1 MKMKIFGNIIPAPRG
16 RRNWR
21 GGAMKAL
28 VAIAA
33 VALSSTVWAEDWD
46 EWPDGTGFTWFYCIV
61 DSNNVRI
68 QKDGPGSAP
77 AITPLPTGV
86 FQIPSTI
93 NGMPVKEIGT
103 GAFRECV
110 GLTKVKVPSGV
121 TKIGGSAFLDC
132 TSLEEVELPDSV
144 KQISGKAFLGC
155 TSLERVNI
163 PSGVTTIANQTF
175 KGCSSLEQV
184 NIPSG
189 VTFIPSETFEGCSS
203 LETIKIPSSVDTIY
217 NSAFKDCS
225 NLNSVE
231 LNEGLTTIKAYAF
244 YGCDSLTELMIPDSV
259 TSIGENAFRKC
270 SALEKVILPAKLIDS
285 IPASAFADCPAD
297 MEIVPRYAET
307 IGGITWSY
315 CIEDGKAV
323 IYKGDEVPA
332 IPVET
337 TGNVTVP
344 SSLGGYPVV
353 AIGDYAFYGC
363 EDVKNVIIPDGVTSI
378 GEYAFC
384 GCDAMVSVTIP
395 PTVASIGDRAF
406 YDCTSLTDADIP
418 DSVTSLGYGVFEECK
433 GLKHVTIGRGVS
445 EIPDQMFVNCE
456 SLTSVIVPEGVKS
469 IGNWAFWGCKSLDSI
484 VIPKSVTSIGT
495 DAFAETDGL
504 TTVYVA
510 PGDGE
515 SVKALFKGSGRDT
528 DGLTF
533 VEVVTVTFNANGG
546 ACATASVLVPVGT
559 AVGTL
564 PDATRDGY
572 VFDGW
577 FTEGGVQVSADTIV
591 AGDVTFYAHWTEI
604 VDVAAIWYTTRA
616 EAFAEAR
623 RTGKKVFM
631 ICGRD
636 TCGNTMYTKNVAC
649 EDPMVKPTLVAKC
662 VLWYTNCDTQED
674 ENSYYWPNGS
684 FALPVVCV
692 IDPAN
697 EYGYIVRVTGLQW
710 PGNIASLLTHV
721 PDPVAPDS
729 AIDPETIDPSNPGDL
744 PWYKVINARDIW
756 DPVRVSKAETLRGA
770 LYYGAEVM
778 GIVELKL
785 GRISKNGTSK
795 VSGTVTTL
803 DGKKHKIKA
812 NTLSVDSTYAGSIN
826 LEVSG
831 LGGMDLA
838 VGSIGGVN
846 VFAGSLGKWHVQ
858 SANVGGNWTKANATA
873 VVAVGDVSAFGSGVL
888 TDLLPTNEVAAV
900 ASGKWTFKKA
910 ASVKWAK
917 PKADQATFTPLDA
930 KGKGLII
937 DTSKDKTNFSGLK
950 LTYTP
955 KKGTFKGSFKVYA
968 VQAGKVKKFTI
979 NANGVVVDGVGYG
992 TATCKRP
999 AITWSVTVE

>member
-1 MKMKIFGNIIPAPRG
+1 MKMKIFGNIIRAVRG
-16 RRNWR
+16 VKNCLC
-21 GGAMKAL
+21 GGVTKAL
-28 VAIAA
+28 VATTAVMFAFAA
-33 VALSSTVWAEDWD
+33 WAGMYTDSSGNEWNYTIYSGKAIINSVVGTDPD
-46 EWPDGTGFTWFYCIV
+46 EG
-61 DSNNVRI
+61 R
-68 QKDGPGSAP
+68 
-77 AITPLPTGV
+77 
-86 FQIPSTI
+86 
-93 NGMPVKEIGT
+93 
-103 GAFRECV
+103 CV
-110 GLTKVKVPSGV
+110 GDIEIPPTLEGYPV
-121 TKIGGSAFLDC
+121 TVIGDDVFWEHSAM
-132 TSLEEVELPDSV
+132 TSVVIPDSV
-144 KQISGKAFLGC
+144 
-155 TSLERVNI
+155 
-163 PSGVTTIANQTF
+163 TTI
-175 KGCSSLEQV
+175 GS
-184 NIPSG
+184 
-189 VTFIPSETFEGCSS
+189 
-203 LETIKIPSSVDTIY
+203 
-217 NSAFKDCS
+217 SAFYECS
-225 NLNSVE
+225 ALKHV
-231 LNEGLTTIKAYAF
+231 T
-244 YGCDSLTELMIPDSV
+244 IPDSV
-259 TSIGENAFRKC
+259 TSIGSFAFNGLSELVSVTISENLV
-270 SALEKVILPAKLIDS
+270 ALGQYSFAYCPKL
-285 IPASAFADCPAD
+285 
-297 MEIVPRYAET
+297 
-307 IGGITWSY
+307 
-315 CIEDGKAV
+315 
-323 IYKGDEVPA
+323 
-332 IPVET
+332 
-337 TGNVTVP
+337 TGVT
-344 SSLGGYPVV
+344 
-353 AIGDYAFYGC
+353 
-363 EDVKNVIIPDGVTSI
+363 IPDGVTAIYKGAFAYCESLDDVTVPESVTVLEGDAFKGCTSLKSVRLPEGFVAFSVMTDYFSGCSEELEISSVEKVGSLTWHFKVVDGGAEICYNDEDDEATINPSMALGAIEIPQTLGLGGFPVTSI
-378 GEYAFC
+378 GEEAFMDC
-384 GCDAMVSVTIP
+384 NKLTSVTIPSTVTRIGEDAFRDCSSMALTVPDTVVSIGDGAFAGCDAMADNGFVIVRGVLHHYTDKDDNVSIPDGVTRIGRSAFAECDIDSVTIP
-395 PTVASIGDRAF
+395 S
-406 YDCTSLTDADIP
+406 
-418 DSVTSLGYGVFEECK
+418 SVTNIGAYAFRECK
-433 GLKHVTIGRGVS
+433 NLETIDVPASVTMIEQG
-445 EIPDQMFVNCE
+445 
-456 SLTSVIVPEGVKS
+456 T
-469 IGNWAFWGCKSLDSI
+469 FWKCDALRD
-484 VIPKSVTSIGT
+484 VTIPKSVTSVRV
-495 DAFAETDGL
+495 DAFTDTAL
-504 TTVYVA
+504 ATVHVEK
-510 PGDGE
+510 GDTKR
-515 SVKALFKGSGRDT
+515 VKELIADSGYDVSKV
-528 DGLTF
+528 TF
-533 VEVVTVTFNANGG
+533 VEPPDVFTVTFNANCG
-546 ACATASVLVPVGT
+546 SVTPGTCIVPKDA

-564 PDATRDGY
+564 PEPTRDGFT
-572 VFDGW
+572 FDGW

-785 GRISKNGTSK
+785 GKLSRNRTSK

-812 NTLSVDSTYAGSIN
+812 DTLSVDSTYAGSLN

-992 TATCKRP
+992 SATCKCP